1 MGLFLSE
8 HKYIYDLLKFHLQP
22 VHTTMVARTALT
34 LLDCELLTDVA
45 EYRSMVDV
53 LQYLAMT
60 RSDIVFAVHVVSQFM
75 HAPRTSHL
83 SAVKRIF
90 F

>member
-1 MGLFLSE
+1 
-8 HKYIYDLLKFHLQP
+8 
-22 VHTTMVARTALT
+22 MVARTALT

-45 EYRSMVDV
+45 GSMVDA

-60 RSDIVFAVHVVSQFM
+60 RSDIAFAVHVVSQFM